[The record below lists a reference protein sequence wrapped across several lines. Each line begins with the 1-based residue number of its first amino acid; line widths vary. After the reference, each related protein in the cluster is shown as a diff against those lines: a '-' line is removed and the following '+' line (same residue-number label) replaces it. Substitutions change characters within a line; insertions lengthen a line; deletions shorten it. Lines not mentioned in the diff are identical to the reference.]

1 MEKPFVNHLG
11 KECMC
16 KSYAA
21 TKLGGG
27 HTVIETGSL
36 LNMFEDFQFK

>member
-1 MEKPFVNHLG
+1 MEKPLVNHLG

-16 KSYAA
+16 KSYTAPE
-21 TKLGGG
+21 LGCG
-27 HTVIETGSL
+27 HTVVETGGH